1 MKRRPGAW
9 PPAVWAAAALAVG
22 ALLWV
27 GAPYAL
33 RHVKFFRVREVE
45 LVGLRNLAPDA
56 VLTALRLDSTASAF
70 DDLSGPAE
78 RVRRLHGVSDAKVQ
92 RRLPGALRVVVR
104 EVQPAALVPGPRGM
118 VVVDAGGRAL
128 PFDPTRAGLDL
139 PIAATPDS
147 GVVGVLA
154 LMQSVEPALFEEVT
168 AARGY
173 GRGDVLVE
181 WGARRVLLR
190 RDAGPEVIRA
200 VVLVAQDLAARGRP
214 YVELDARY
222 AGQVVVR
229 RRPSA

>member
-1 MKRRPGAW
+1 VTGRRRAGW
-9 PPAVWAAAALAVG
+9 IGAALLAT
-22 ALLWV
+22 ALVWV
-27 GAPYAL
+27 GAPYTL
-33 RHVKFFRVREVE
+33 RHVRFFRVREIE

-56 VLTALRLDSTASAF
+56 VLAALRLDSTASAF
-70 DDLSGPAE
+70 DDLSAPAE
-78 RVRRLHGVSDAKVQ
+78 RVRRLHGVSDARVQ
-92 RRLPGALRVVVR
+92 RRLPGALRVIVR
-104 EVQPAALVPGPRGM
+104 EVEPAAFVPGPHGM
-118 VVVDAGGRAL
+118 VVVDAAGRPL

-154 LMQSVEPALFEEVT
+154 LMQAVEPPLFEEVT
-168 AARGY
+168 AARSY
-173 GRGDVLVE
+173 GRGDVLVA

-200 VVLVAQDLAARGRP
+200 VVLVAQDLAARERP

-229 RRPSA
+229 RRRST

>member
-1 MKRRPGAW
+1 MTAVRRT
-9 PPAVWAAAALAVG
+9 VWIGAALVAAVP
-22 ALLWV
+22 LWF
-27 GAPYAL
+27 GAPLAL
-33 RHVKFFRVREVE
+33 RHVRFFRVREVE

-56 VLTALRLDSTASAF
+56 VLAALRLDSTASAF
-70 DDLSGPAE
+70 DDLSAPAE
-78 RVRRLHGVSDAKVQ
+78 RVRRLHGVSDAHVQ

-104 EVQPAALVPGPRGM
+104 EVEPAAFVPGPHGM
-118 VVVDAGGRAL
+118 VVVDAGGRPL

-139 PIAATPDS
+139 PIAASADS

-154 LMQSVEPALFEEVT
+154 LMQGVEPTLFEEIT
-168 AARGY
+168 AARSY

-181 WGARRVLLR
+181 WGARRLLLR

-200 VVLVAQDLAARGRP
+200 VVLVAQDLAARERP

-229 RRPSA
+229 RRRST